1 MRDNLIPNSTRPMQL
16 PLKQSRITFDT
27 SLLAAYYDHPG
38 DSTNEKFLLAL
49 TDVSTA

>member
-1 MRDNLIPNSTRPMQL
+1 MRDNLIPNSARHL

-38 DSTNEKFLLAL
+38 DSRNEKFLLAL

>member
-1 MRDNLIPNSTRPMQL
+1 MRDNLIPNSTRPMRL

-38 DSTNEKFLLAL
+38 ESRN
-49 TDVSTA
+49 